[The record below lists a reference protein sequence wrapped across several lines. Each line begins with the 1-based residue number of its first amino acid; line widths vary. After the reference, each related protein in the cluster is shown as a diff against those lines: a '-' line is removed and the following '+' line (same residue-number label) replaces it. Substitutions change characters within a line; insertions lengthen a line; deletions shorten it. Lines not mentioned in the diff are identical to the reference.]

1 MEEFEEDLTYNDEDL
16 RAGDLVNNE
25 DKIDNGFKFYSPL
38 VPNYSISE
46 YSTKKCSGRTNSKYY
61 NNNGKSSMKSKT
73 NITAKLNY
81 TTTQTDQYNTPKE
94 KYNNNYEHPMVHSN
108 SEKYKHYYKYS
119 IVDSNSRN
127 LSTVYPS
134 MLTDELFSYE
144 HRHCVFV
151 E

>member
-1 MEEFEEDLTYNDEDL
+1 M
-16 RAGDLVNNE
+16 
-25 DKIDNGFKFYSPL
+25 I
-38 VPNYSISE
+38 SI
-46 YSTKKCSGRTNSKYY
+46 
-61 NNNGKSSMKSKT
+61 T
-73 NITAKLNY
+73 NIVAELSY

-108 SEKYKHYYKYS
+108 SEKYKYYYKYS

-127 LSTVYPS
+127 LSKIYPS